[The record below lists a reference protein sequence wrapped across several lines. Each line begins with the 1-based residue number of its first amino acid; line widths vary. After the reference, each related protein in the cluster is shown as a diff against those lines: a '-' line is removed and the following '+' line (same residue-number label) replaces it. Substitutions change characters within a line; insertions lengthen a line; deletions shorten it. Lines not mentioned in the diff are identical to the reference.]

1 MQLLVVFLLSTG
13 TLAGL
18 VIAILSHPG
27 AYAAVFGGPVGS
39 ADDPESRCW

>member
-1 MQLLVVFLLSTG
+1 MQLLFVLLLSTG

-18 VIAILSHPG
+18 VIGALSHPK
-27 AYAAVFGGPVGS
+27 AYAAVFGGREQS

>member
-1 MQLLVVFLLSTG
+1 MQLLFIFLLSAG

-18 VIAILSHPG
+18 IIGILSHP
-27 AYAAVFGGPVGS
+27 AAHAAVFGGPVGS